1 MGLTYRPHS
10 SSCWGLAYRILNM
23 NPQKELLW
31 GLWVATKGLNLV
43 ITRELLVKTAV
54 GALIADFAESFL
66 LLQVPMLQDSD
77 DDHDC

>member
-1 MGLTYRPHS
+1 
-10 SSCWGLAYRILNM
+10 M